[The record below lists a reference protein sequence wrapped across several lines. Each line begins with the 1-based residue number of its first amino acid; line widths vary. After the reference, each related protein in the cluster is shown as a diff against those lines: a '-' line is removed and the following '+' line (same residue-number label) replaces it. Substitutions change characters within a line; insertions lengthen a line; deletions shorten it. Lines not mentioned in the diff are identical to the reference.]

1 MAQRVPQGLALESQL
16 QRTPRAAA
24 VAIFLSHSPT
34 YPLMQ
39 RDVLSRNNVKVLGH
53 GKQPMLFA
61 HGFGCDQNMWRFVV
75 PAFADDYRV
84 VLFDYV
90 GSGRSDLDAYDAKRY
105 STLGGYADDILDICH
120 ALDLEHVIF
129 VGHSVSSMIGI
140 LAAIREPER
149 FAHLVL
155 VGPSPRYINEPP
167 YVGGFERRD
176 IEQLLDTMDKNY
188 IGWANFLAPAIMK
201 NPERPELSAEL
212 AESFCSTD
220 PTIARRFAEATF
232 YADNRDDLAKVT
244 IPSLILQC
252 SDDIIAPT
260 TVGEYVHS
268 QLAESTLHL
277 MQATGHC
284 PHMSHPE
291 ETIDAIRNYLSA
303 VDAGAQVEVANQ

>member
-1 MAQRVPQGLALESQL
+1 
-16 QRTPRAAA
+16 
-24 VAIFLSHSPT
+24 
-34 YPLMQ
+34 MQ
-39 RDVLSRNNVKVLGH
+39 RNVLSRNNVKVLGH
-53 GKQPMLFA
+53 GTQPMLFA

-90 GSGRSDLDAYDAKRY
+90 GSGRSELEAYDAKRY
-105 STLGGYADDILDICH
+105 STLGGYADDVLEICH
-120 ALDLEHVIF
+120 ALDLNDVIF
-129 VGHSVSSMIGI
+129 VGHSVSSMIGV

-149 FAHLVL
+149 FAQLIL

-167 YVGGFERRD
+167 YVGGFERSD

-201 NPERPELSAEL
+201 NPDRPELSAEL

-232 YADNRDDLAKVT
+232 YADNRDDLPKVT
-244 IPSLILQC
+244 TPSLILQC
-252 SDDIIAPT
+252 SDDIIAPK
-260 TVGEYVHS
+260 TVGEYVHN
-268 QLAESTLHL
+268 QLADSTLHL

-291 ETIDAIRNYLSA
+291 ETIDAIKSYLSK